1 MAKGAQKSDKA
12 TRARNLILGF
22 TSLLIAA
29 ILSYGLYTVYFAG
42 APADGEFVEGTHF
55 EIIENPIPRR
65 PTEPISVY
73 EFFSY
78 GCVHCKNFDPLIE
91 AWKETLPE
99 DVAFERK
106 PASFNPIWEM
116 LGRTYYTLIELDTLD
131 RNHQRLF
138 RAIHDNGRQFLSA
151 QMLADFCTD
160 SDADS
165 ERFLEVFNSAG
176 VRRQMSAATEQMRQL
191 GVNAVPTLVVAGR
204 YAVRREVGRAQSLEV
219 VNYLLERE
227 RNADQGGSL

>member
-12 TRARNLILGF
+12 SRARNLILGF

-42 APADGEFVEGTHF
+42 APTDGEFAAGTHF
-55 EIIENPIPRR
+55 DIIENPLPRR

-78 GCVHCKNFDPLIE
+78 GCVHCKNFDPLID

-99 DVAFERK
+99 DVVFERK

-165 ERFLEVFNSAG
+165 AEFLEIFNSAG
-176 VRRQMSAATEQMRQL
+176 VRRQMTAAAEEMRAL
-191 GVNAVPTLVVAGR
+191 GVNAVPTLVVAGK
-204 YAVRREVGRAQSLEV
+204 YAVRREVGRAQSLDV
-219 VNYLLERE
+219 VNYLLELE
-227 RNADQGGSL
+227 RTGGQGEAP